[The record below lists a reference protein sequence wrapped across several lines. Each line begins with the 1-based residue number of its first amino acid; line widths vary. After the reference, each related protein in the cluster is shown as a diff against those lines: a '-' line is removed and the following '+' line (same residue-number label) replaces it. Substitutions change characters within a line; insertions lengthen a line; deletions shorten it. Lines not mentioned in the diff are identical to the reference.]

1 MVVGGVCVCG
11 LRVCDGVLSVCVC
24 VCTHVCGGPG
34 RLWGKCRLV
43 CRRSQEA
50 CSPRAWG
57 GVLGLAAPWLPAR
70 ANFEPPAPVLVSG
83 TP

>member
-1 MVVGGVCVCG
+1 MCMHTH
-11 LRVCDGVLSVCVC
+11 VCDGL
-24 VCTHVCGGPG
+24 G

-50 CSPRAWG
+50 CSPRVWG
-57 GVLGLAAPWLPAR
+57 GVLGLAAPWLLAW
-70 ANFEPPAPVLVSG
+70 ANFEPSTPVLVSG